1 MIILNVTSI
10 IRSLLLYKP
19 STSNSKHGFY
29 NMYPSRI
36 RSVAKILWGNAGF
49 QGLVYKGVYV
59 LQKKISGNDL
69 RSFFMPL
76 SEAFN

>member
-1 MIILNVTSI
+1 
-10 IRSLLLYKP
+10 
-19 STSNSKHGFY
+19 
-29 NMYPSRI
+29 MYPSRI

-49 QGLVYKGVYV
+49 QGLVYKVVYV